1 MHLNMFPRVSQIIP
15 ISSFIIMRINHFVVW
30 FDERSK
36 SHKKKLKEIKKKKR
50 VNVNIYLKRSF
61 QETIELIRKK
71 SMNVMTVILSVDEIE
86 TAENLINDANEI
98 NELAVFMIYSKNK
111 QFCKLSEAKENVI
124 YADCSYN

>member
-1 MHLNMFPRVSQIIP
+1 MHLNMFPRISQIIP
-15 ISSFIIMRINHFVVW
+15 ISSFMIMRINHFVVW

-36 SHKKKLKEIKKKKR
+36 SHNKKLKEIKKKKESMCA
-50 VNVNIYLKRSF
+50 YLKRSF

-71 SMNVMTVILSVDEIE
+71 NMNAMTVILSVDEIE
-86 TAENLINDANEI
+86 TAENLINDANKI

-111 QFCKLSEAKENVI
+111 QFCKWPEAKENVI